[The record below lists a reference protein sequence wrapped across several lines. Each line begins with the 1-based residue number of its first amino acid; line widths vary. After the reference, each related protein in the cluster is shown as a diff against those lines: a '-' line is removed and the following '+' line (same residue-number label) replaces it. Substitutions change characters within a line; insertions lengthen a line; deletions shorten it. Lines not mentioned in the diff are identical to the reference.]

1 VDAIRKRLL
10 NSFSLYLRLISV
22 QFKSQLQYPASFLF
36 DIAVNGINLFLYF
49 VSLTL
54 VFQRFQSIG
63 GWSIGEVAFLW
74 GLVEISFGLMDLV
87 FSGFDPDAFSILV
100 RQGGFDQLLLRPV
113 NISLQV
119 LGSRFVLRRLGRIT
133 EGCVILAISLALV
146 NVHWSAFKV
155 GYMLVVIA
163 SQVLFFGGLF
173 IFGSTLT
180 FWTIQPIEAVNI
192 LTYGGTEM
200 MSYPMHIFPDWIRR
214 FFTYIVPSIFLNF
227 YPALYL
233 LDKPD
238 PLHLPGF
245 APFLAPIA
253 GLFVLAAALLFWRF
267 GLNHYQSTGS

>member
-1 VDAIRKRLL
+1 
-10 NSFSLYLRLISV
+10 
-22 QFKSQLQYPASFLF
+22 
-36 DIAVNGINLFLYF
+36 
-49 VSLTL
+49 
-54 VFQRFQSIG
+54 
-63 GWSIGEVAFLW
+63 
-74 GLVEISFGLMDLV
+74 
-87 FSGFDPDAFSILV
+87 
-100 RQGGFDQLLLRPV
+100 
-113 NISLQV
+113 
-119 LGSRFVLRRLGRIT
+119 
-133 EGCVILAISLALV
+133 
-146 NVHWSAFKV
+146 
-155 GYMLVVIA
+155 MLVVVA

-214 FFTYIVPSIFLNF
+214 FFTYIVPSIFLNY

-253 GLFVLAAALLFWRF
+253 GLVVLAAALIFWRF